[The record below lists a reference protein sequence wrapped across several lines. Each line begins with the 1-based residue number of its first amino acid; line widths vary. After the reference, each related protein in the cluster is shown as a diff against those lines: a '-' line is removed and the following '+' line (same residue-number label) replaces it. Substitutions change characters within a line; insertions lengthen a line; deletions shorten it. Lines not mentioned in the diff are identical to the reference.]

1 MTLRTARHLAALL
14 LVYLAATVA
23 NSATVTVGDV
33 PPAVDATAPA
43 ADLSALLS
51 SAVAERDGGGDLD
64 APPVL
69 VADAQLDE
77 GGGSASPLLLQSGTG
92 KDTRL
97 SVDLSAIDAKA
108 EQEGW
113 PTWKKIGV
121 VSVCVAV
128 GALVAWVVYDSTHDG
143 SSSSHSDNSTHYNV
157 NTDGTGNTSTVVVNS
172 PCYGPLAPALDATE

>member
-1 MTLRTARHLAALL
+1 MTLRAARHLAALL

-69 VADAQLDE
+69 VADAQIDE
-77 GGGSASPLLLQSGTG
+77 GGGSASPLLLQSATG

-97 SVDLSAIDAKA
+97 SVDMAAINATA
-108 EQEGW
+108 EKEGW
-113 PTWKKIGV
+113 PTWAKVTVIIGG
-121 VSVCVAV
+121 VAV
-128 GALVAWVVYDSTHDG
+128 VALASWAIVEATQNG
-143 SSSSHSDNSTHYNV
+143 SHSSHSDSSNHYNLNV
-157 NTDGTGNTSTVVVNS
+157 DGTGNTATLAVNCASDKDSASSST
-172 PCYGPLAPALDATE
+172 TE